1 MSEHSFIILSCALAF
16 FITMIIY
23 PIALKIAFKY
33 HIVDNPNA
41 RKLQKRPVPV
51 LGGLPVTL
59 GILIPTLMVS
69 CFMHSSD
76 LLYVCGAILLL
87 CIIGISDDIK
97 NVPAWIRFVLEI
109 TIIWVLIWR
118 PYMPDNGPMIENLF
132 GLWGREHISVFTAMP
147 LTIIGGVG
155 IINAINLIDGVD
167 GYSSGFGIVA
177 NILFATVFF
186 VVGDVMLGVFSLI
199 SAMALLP
206 FYFHNVFGDK
216 MKMFIGDGGSLVIGM
231 VLTYN
236 IFSIFSP
243 SSPCMGLEEKGIGV
257 VAMTI
262 AIMCI
267 PVFDT
272 LRVMFAR
279 IIVGHSPFSPDKTH
293 LHHLFIDLGFSHV
306 GTSLTIILTNLL
318 IVLIWFVS
326 WRLGASIDLQFYIVI
341 LLGLLTTC
349 GFYYGMRVAEKKQNK
364 LYHTI
369 CRIGARTHF
378 EKNHIWALLQKIMD
392 R

>member
-177 NILFATVFF
+177 NILFASVFF
-186 VVGDVMLGVFSLI
+186 VVGDVKLGVFSLI

-279 IIVGHSPFSPDKTH
+279 IIAGHSPFSPDKTH

>member
-186 VVGDVMLGVFSLI
+186 VVGDVKLGVFSLI

-341 LLGLLTTC
+341 LLGLLTTS

>member
-177 NILFATVFF
+177 NILFASVFF
-186 VVGDVMLGVFSLI
+186 VVGDVKLGVFSLI